1 VRLAELAGQRVIL
14 REQGSTTRRIFE
26 TAVARAGLLLGDVL
40 EIGSREGVR
49 EAVAAG
55 LGVGIVAQTE
65 FGRDP
70 RVRALEV
77 VDAELASTEYVVCL
91 AERRSLRI
99 VSAFLELVEKAARL

>member
-1 VRLAELAGQRVIL
+1 
-14 REQGSTTRRIFE
+14 
-26 TAVARAGLLLGDVL
+26 
-40 EIGSREGVR
+40 
-49 EAVAAG
+49 
-55 LGVGIVAQTE
+55 VGIVAQTE

-99 VSAFLELVEKAARL
+99 VSAFLELVEKAAKL